1 MTPYSIVCTRTSTNL
16 ALTLA
21 ETKAYLKITTDHDDL
36 LIANLIK
43 SVSQSCESH
52 TSLALLSQEW
62 HAIYRGFPNSMLQL
76 PKRPARKINEIE
88 LINYQGKASTYNT
101 DLYKFDPENSEL
113 LFYMQPLSYLISIKF
128 SAGFGESAS
137 DVPEE
142 IRLIMCAHVAFLYE
156 NRGSIQGFPMSRYN
170 DFKFFRI

>member
-1 MTPYSIVCTRTSTNL
+1 MTPYSIVCTRTSNNL

-21 ETKAYLKITTDHDDL
+21 ETKAYLKITTNHDDL
-36 LIANLIK
+36 LITNLIK

-62 HAIYRGFPNSMLQL
+62 HALYRGFSHNMLSL
-76 PKRPARKINEIE
+76 PKRPAKKITEIE
-88 LINYQGKASTYNT
+88 LINYQGKTNVYSSEFYTFN
-101 DLYKFDPENSEL
+101 PENSEL

-128 SAGFGESAS
+128 SAGFGDLAS
-137 DVPEE
+137 DIPEE